1 MGMNPDARD
10 EVIRHSVPTSQRLFR
25 RDARSVKLNVE
36 RKPASL
42 VVFDITADDDEFA
55 EAMTRAVRKV
65 SRDIQLPGFRK
76 GKAPRAMIERSYG
89 REVFLQEAA
98 DEVMERLYRDAL
110 KQEDVTPVGEPSVEI
125 IQLEPVNFVV
135 TIPVYPTIE
144 VGDYTSVRVDPV
156 DAAVEDAEV
165 DEVLERLRNAQSPWV
180 ELGEPRKP
188 TENDQ
193 VTVDYE
199 VMDGDT
205 PFQDPVTDAS
215 FVLGET
221 NLLTQLREKIEEMNV
236 EDTETFEL
244 AFDED
249 DETADPSIR
258 GKSLT
263 YTVTLKSVKERDLRP
278 LDDEFAK
285 TVADAASLDDLRNQ
299 IREDIHTSKTTEGR
313 TEVVNRIIDG
323 MAEQASIDPP
333 ETMIDEETEHQL
345 SHFKENLA
353 RSNTPYDAYLR
364 LQGKTEDD
372 IKAELRPEAAR
383 RLRNSLLIQELAKH
397 ENIEVTDED
406 IEPEIT
412 RMVELITA
420 PPTAADIAAA
430 EADAEAMDEA
440 ELAELDEAEAELEE
454 APPLT
459 TEQAEAQLA
468 QMRQMY
474 ESDYFKNM
482 LRNQLF
488 ERKLTDRLIEI
499 ATDGRGAVLNA
510 WEAPADAPGGTADS
524 SIEGAS
530 AGASTAEASSGTD
543 ADATTGDAPSTGTG
557 ETKATSEGADGDAV
571 ATSGNDEPRDF
582 PVEGEGT
589 DWVAGDG
596 TNVVPE
602 GFAIK
607 GNASSHIYHPAS
619 SPSYDDTIAEI
630 YFSSPEMAERAGYR
644 LPKSLQPEDETSAT
658 SSTAVDQPG
667 DGA

>member
-1 MGMNPDARD
+1 M
-10 EVIRHSVPTSQRLFR
+10 
-25 RDARSVKLNVE
+25 KLNVE

-76 GKAPRAMIERSYG
+76 GKAPRGLIERNYG

-205 PFQDPVTDAS
+205 PFQDPVTDAT

-236 EDTETFEL
+236 GDTETFEL

-258 GKSLT
+258 GKSLA

-285 TVADAASLDDLRNQ
+285 TVADAASLEDLRNQ

-313 TEVVNRIIDG
+313 TEVLNRIIDE
-323 MAEQASIDPP
+323 MAERASIDPP

-412 RMVELITA
+412 RMVELVTS

-430 EADAEAMDEA
+430 EADVEAMDEA
-440 ELAELDEAEAELEE
+440 ELAELDAAEAELEE

-524 SIEGAS
+524 SNEGAL
-530 AGASTAEASSGTD
+530 AGASTAAASSATD
-543 ADATTGDAPSTGTG
+543 VDATTGDAPSTGTD
-557 ETKATSEGADGDAV
+557 ETEATSEAADGDAV

-596 TNVVPE
+596 ANVVPE

-607 GNASSHIYHPAS
+607 GNASSHIYHPVS

-630 YFSSPEMAERAGYR
+630 YFSSPDAAERAGYR
-644 LPKSLQPEDETSAT
+644 LPKSLQPEDEMSAT